1 MATKKSSEQ
10 SIQVR
15 IGISDSSHELVF
27 ETETAPEKVLSL
39 ANEAIEK
46 KTSLELTDTRR
57 RTVLVPAGKIAF
69 IEIGDSAERKVGFTT
84 L

>member
-15 IGISDSSHELVF
+15 IGISDSNHELVF
-27 ETETAPEKVLSL
+27 ETESAQEKVLSL

-46 KTSLELTDTRR
+46 KTSLELTDTRNR
-57 RTVLVPAGKIAF
+57 IVLVPAGKIAF
-69 IEIGDSAERKVGFTT
+69 IEIGDASERKVGFTT

>member
-27 ETETAPEKVLSL
+27 ETETTPEKVLSL

-84 L
+84 F

>member
-15 IGISDSSHELVF
+15 IGISDSNHELVF
-27 ETETAPEKVLSL
+27 ETETAPDKVLSL
-39 ANEAIEK
+39 ANEAIAK

>member
-15 IGISDSSHELVF
+15 IGISDSNHELVF
-27 ETETAPEKVLSL
+27 ETETTSEKVLSL

>member
-15 IGISDSSHELVF
+15 IGISDSNHELVF
-27 ETETAPEKVLSL
+27 ETETAPDKVLSL

-57 RTVLVPAGKIAF
+57 RTFLVPAGKIAF

>member
-15 IGISDSSHELVF
+15 IGISDSNHELVF
-27 ETETAPEKVLSL
+27 ETETAPDKVLSL

-57 RTVLVPAGKIAF
+57 RIVLVPAGKIAF

>member
-15 IGISDSSHELVF
+15 IGISDSNHELVL
-27 ETETAPEKVLSL
+27 ETETAPDKVLSL